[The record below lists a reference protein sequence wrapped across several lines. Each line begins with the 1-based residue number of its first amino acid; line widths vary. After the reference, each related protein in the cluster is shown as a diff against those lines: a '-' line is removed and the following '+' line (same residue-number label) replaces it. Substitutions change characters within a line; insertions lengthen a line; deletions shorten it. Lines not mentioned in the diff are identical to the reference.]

1 MRSSFDI
8 AVIGLVLLVQLAIVM
23 PRASSGNILG
33 GISYRRQERSAAM
46 DAMMTNRT
54 PETVAAFNDETQIA
68 LRYYHHRQLERS
80 GVIFAILLV
89 LDGVGIYLLSRY
101 GKRKAA

>member
-1 MRSSFDI
+1 MCRAFDI

-23 PRASSGNILG
+23 PGASSGNILG
-33 GISYRRQERSAAM
+33 GISYRRHERSAAM

-54 PETVAAFNDETQIA
+54 PETVAAFQQETRLA
-68 LRYYHHRQLERS
+68 MDYYERRRLARS

-89 LDGVGIYLLSRY
+89 LDGVGIYLFRLY

>member
-1 MRSSFDI
+1 MCRAFDI
-8 AVIGLVLLVQLAIVM
+8 AVIGVVLLVQLAIVI
-23 PRASSGNILG
+23 PSASSGYILG

-54 PETVAAFNDETQIA
+54 PETVAAFKEETRMA
-68 LRYYHHRQLERS
+68 MRYYDHRQFARS

-89 LDGVGIYLLSRY
+89 LDGVGIYLFRHY

>member
-33 GISYRRQERSAAM
+33 GISYREKERSAAM
-46 DAMMTNRT
+46 EAMRTNRT
-54 PETVAAFNDETQIA
+54 PETVAAFNEETQLA
-68 LRYYHHRQLERS
+68 
-80 GVIFAILLV
+80 
-89 LDGVGIYLLSRY
+89 
-101 GKRKAA
+101 